1 MRWTLTFVAFVLV
14 SSGVPP
20 SSVEGAAPNP
30 AWAQDSMVASPT
42 RPATEAGVE
51 ILARGGN
58 AVDAAV
64 AVSLAI
70 GVTEPYHSG
79 LGGGGFILV
88 HDGKTREVFVID
100 AREMA
105 PAAAHRDMY
114 LNDAGRVIDGASR
127 HGGLAIGVPGLARG
141 LHEVHQHF
149 GRLPWKTVVEPAIR
163 LCREGYPITVRHRRI
178 LEFVH
183 ERLAKYPETARIQ
196 VPGGSVPP
204 LGTLLV
210 QKDLARV
217 HEELAARGADA
228 LYEGWIA
235 DAIVESTTESG
246 GILTRKDLKSYRT
259 RWREP
264 IRGTYRGVEV
274 FSMPPPSSGGVH
286 LVQMLNTLEPYDLA
300 ERGMNSSEAIHLV
313 SGAMTLAFA
322 DRAIHLGDAD
332 FYPVPTEWLISKS
345 YGRELA
351 GRLEPPSFWRRA
363 PWRWG
368 RPYVVK
374 VEGGGTPP
382 PEDAGTSH
390 LSVMDSEGN
399 AVAITQTINLLFGSL
414 VTARGTGVV
423 LNNEM
428 DDFSA
433 APDVPNAFGLVGHDA
448 NAIEAGKRPL
458 SSMTPT
464 ILRKDGEPWMTLGSP
479 GGSRI
484 ITTVLQVVMNVIDYG
499 FDIESAVAA
508 PRFHHQWRPDRI
520 SLEPEHP
527 TDVVQRLL
535 DMGHDVWMSDR
546 HWSSAQV
553 VQWDAEK
560 RIFWGAS
567 DPRSDGLAKGPQSHT
582 SPTSRRR

>member
-1 MRWTLTFVAFVLV
+1 MTKQ
-14 SSGVPP
+14 S
-20 SSVEGAAPNP
+20 
-30 AWAQDSMVASPT
+30 
-42 RPATEAGVE
+42 
-51 ILARGGN
+51 
-58 AVDAAV
+58 
-64 AVSLAI
+64 
-70 GVTEPYHSG
+70 
-79 LGGGGFILV
+79 
-88 HDGKTREVFVID
+88 
-100 AREMA
+100 
-105 PAAAHRDMY
+105 
-114 LNDAGRVIDGASR
+114 
-127 HGGLAIGVPGLARG
+127 
-141 LHEVHQHF
+141 
-149 GRLPWKTVVEPAIR
+149 
-163 LCREGYPITVRHRRI
+163 
-178 LEFVH
+178 
-183 ERLAKYPETARIQ
+183 
-196 VPGGSVPP
+196 
-204 LGTLLV
+204 
-210 QKDLARV
+210 
-217 HEELAARGADA
+217 
-228 LYEGWIA
+228 
-235 DAIVESTTESG
+235 SG
-246 GILTRKDLKSYRT
+246 GI
-259 RWREP
+259 
-264 IRGTYRGVEV
+264 
-274 FSMPPPSSGGVH
+274 H
-286 LVQMLNTLEPYDLA
+286 LVQMLNTLEPYELA
-300 ERGMNSSEAIHLV
+300 ARGMNSSDAIHLV

-414 VTARGTGVV
+414 VTARGTGLV

-499 FDIESAVAA
+499 LDIEAAVAA
-508 PRFHHQWRPDRI
+508 PRFHHQWRPNRI

-567 DPRSDGLAKGPQSHT
+567 DPRSDGLARG
-582 SPTSRRR
+582 R